1 MLLKMTSSCKLLS
14 LLRRVR
20 LSNLLMAA
28 ACGALGGTVDH
39 PAPAYTLASA
49 LAKEVGCFLQT
60 TADTHNGHK
69 LPLPDVVCQQPNSS
83 LLALL

>member
-60 TADTHNGHK
+60 TADTHNG
-69 LPLPDVVCQQPNSS
+69 PLPDVVCQQPNSS